1 MTPVYLDHIVILLPY
16 KAVLNPPKWLAD
28 NFTIIP
34 GGRHAGGQTENK
46 LVVFQDGSYIE
57 LIAFVDDDQKHRVGH
72 RWGDKEVGIVDF
84 ALSSQGDADDNY
96 EILKS
101 RLEKATLGLKYE
113 SPSAGGRTREDA
125 QVLKWKVT
133 VPKPP
138 AMRGETPFFCH
149 DVTAR
154 GLRVPF
160 SKESTSHPSGAYGV
174 AGLKIYVPKER
185 VGDLSKAYEGILDS
199 KNSSPDASL
208 RRFEVRRLHL
218 VEGHGK
224 VILDVQEPMEV
235 GQQRLV
241 AEKGVL
247 LGDLLIG
254 VTVPSN
260 ESGRTI
266 KLDVDYES
274 DQIRFER

>member
-16 KAVLNPPKWLAD
+16 KAVLSPPRWLTD
-28 NFTIIP
+28 NFTVIP

-57 LIAFVDDDQKHRVGH
+57 LIAFVDNDPKYRVGH
-72 RWGDKEVGIVDF
+72 RWGDKEDGIIDF
-84 ALSSQGDADDNY
+84 ALSSQGNADDNY
-96 EILKS
+96 EVLKS
-101 RLEKATLGLKYE
+101 RLEKAALGLKYE
-113 SPSAGGRTREDA
+113 SPAIGGRTREDA
-125 QVLKWKVT
+125 QVLKWEVT

-138 AMRGETPFFCH
+138 TKRGETPFFCH

-160 SKESTSHPSGAYGV
+160 SKESTSHPNGGYGL
-174 AGLKIYVPKER
+174 AGLKIYVPKGR
-185 VGDLSKAYEGILDS
+185 VRDLSKAYEGILDS
-199 KNSSPDASL
+199 KNSSSDTSL
-208 RRFEVRRLHL
+208 GRFEVKSLHF

-224 VILDVQEPMEV
+224 VILDVQELMEA

-247 LGDLLIG
+247 LSDLLIG
-254 VTVPSN
+254 VTGLSN

-266 KLDVDYES
+266 KFDVEYES
-274 DQIRFER
+274 ESGSV

>member
-16 KAVLNPPKWLAD
+16 KAVLNPPKWLTD

-46 LVVFQDGSYIE
+46 LIVFQDGSYIE
-57 LIAFVDDDQKHRVGH
+57 LIAFIDDDPKHRVGH
-72 RWGDKEVGIVDF
+72 RWGDKEVGIIDF

-96 EILKS
+96 EVLKS
-101 RLEKATLGLKYE
+101 RLEKAASGLKYE
-113 SPSAGGRTREDA
+113 SPAIGGRTREDA
-125 QVLKWKVT
+125 QVLKWEVT

-138 AMRGETPFFCH
+138 ARRGETPFFCH
-149 DVTAR
+149 DITAR

-199 KNSSPDASL
+199 KDISPDASL
-208 RRFEVRRLHL
+208 GRFEVGSLHL

-224 VILDVQEPMEV
+224 VILDVQEPMEA

-241 AEKGVL
+241 AEKSVL
-247 LGDLLIG
+247 LGDFLIG
-254 VTVPSN
+254 VTGPPN

-266 KLDVDYES
+266 KLDVEYG
-274 DQIRFER
+274 

>member
-16 KAVLNPPKWLAD
+16 KAVLSPPRWLTD
-28 NFTIIP
+28 NFTVIP

-46 LVVFQDGSYIE
+46 LVVFQGGSYIE
-57 LIAFVDDDQKHRVGH
+57 LIAFVDDDPKYRVGH
-72 RWGDKEVGIVDF
+72 RWGDKKDGIIDF
-84 ALSSQGDADDNY
+84 ALSSQGNADDNY
-96 EILKS
+96 EVLKS
-101 RLEKATLGLKYE
+101 RLEQAALGLKYE
-113 SPSAGGRTREDA
+113 SPAIGGRTREDA
-125 QVLKWKVT
+125 QVLKWEVT

-138 AMRGETPFFCH
+138 TKRGETPFFCH

-160 SKESTSHPSGAYGV
+160 SKESTSHPSGAYGL
-174 AGLKIYVPKER
+174 A
-185 VGDLSKAYEGILDS
+185 
-199 KNSSPDASL
+199 
-208 RRFEVRRLHL
+208 
-218 VEGHGK
+218 GHGK

-247 LGDLLIG
+247 LSDLLIG
-254 VTVPSN
+254 VTGPLN

-266 KLDVDYES
+266 KFDVEYES
-274 DQIRFER
+274 ESNSV